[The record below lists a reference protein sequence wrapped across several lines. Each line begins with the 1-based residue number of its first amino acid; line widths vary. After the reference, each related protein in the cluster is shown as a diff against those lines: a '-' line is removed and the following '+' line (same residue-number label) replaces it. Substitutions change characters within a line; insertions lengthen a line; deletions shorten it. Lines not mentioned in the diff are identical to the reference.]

1 MAHLG
6 ADVAAFVDGQLSDAA
21 TREALT
27 HLQSC
32 DACAKAVRQQRLL
45 KSRMST
51 VKAPEPPPGLV
62 ASLSGL
68 AAAPPPAHDG
78 WWVRVRRSV
87 PFRAGVVLVSASV
100 AVVMTAY
107 SLGGSDQR
115 VGDEVAPP
123 FNRYAADFFGA
134 TAVPAGHIIE
144 DSTMSELDGSGW
156 PCLATLAGDM
166 HRTSGAFAD
175 HEEVVALSYSNGS
188 AKLNLFE
195 QNGSLDHDSVKDFDQ
210 AQMGSSQVWVREG
223 EPMLVT
229 WDDDGVVYTIVTN
242 ADRDRVEQAVSE
254 LPRSTHEETPAG
266 RVRDGLDRM
275 TAWMDAA

>member
-6 ADVAAFVDGQLSDAA
+6 ADVAAFVDGQLSETA
-21 TREALT
+21 TRDALT
-27 HLQSC
+27 HLQTC

-51 VKAPEPPPGLV
+51 VTAPEPPAELL
-62 ASLSGL
+62 ASLGRL
-68 AAAPPPAHDG
+68 AAEPPPPDS
-78 WWVRVRRSV
+78 WWARVRRSV
-87 PFRAGVVLVSASV
+87 PFRAGIVLVSASV

-107 SLGGSDQR
+107 AVGGGDQR

-134 TAVPAGHIIE
+134 TAVPAGHVIE
-144 DSTMSELDGSGW
+144 ESTMTELDGSGW
-156 PCLATLAGDM
+156 PCHSTLAGDL
-166 HRTSGAFAD
+166 HRVSGTFTD
-175 HEEVVALSYSNGS
+175 DREVVALSYTNGN

-195 QNGSLDHDSVKDFDQ
+195 QNGSLDHDSVKDFRQ
-210 AQMGSSQVWVREG
+210 TEMAGSDVWVRDG

-229 WDDDGVVYTIVTN
+229 WDDEGVVYTIVTD
-242 ADRDRVEQAVSE
+242 ADRGRVEQAVSQ
-254 LPRSTHEETPAG
+254 LPRGNHDESPPE

-275 TAWMDAA
+275 TTWLDAA

>member
-6 ADVAAFVDGQLSDAA
+6 ADVAAFVDGQLSEPA

-32 DACAKAVRQQRLL
+32 DDCAKAVRQQRLL

-51 VKAPEPPPGLV
+51 VASPEPPPGLV
-62 ASLSGL
+62 ASLAGL
-68 AAAPPPAHDG
+68 AAAPPPSES

-107 SLGGSDQR
+107 AVGGGEQR
-115 VGDEVAPP
+115 MGDEVAPP
-123 FNRYAADFFGA
+123 FNRYAADFYGA
-134 TAVPAGHIIE
+134 GVVPAGHMIE
-144 DSTMSELDGSGW
+144 ESTMTQLDDSGW
-156 PCLATLAGDM
+156 PCLATLAGDL
-166 HRTSGAFAD
+166 HRVSGAFAD

-195 QNGSLDHDSVKDFDQ
+195 QNGLLDHDSVRDFEQ
-210 AQMGSSQVWVREG
+210 SRMGGSDVWVRAG

-229 WDDDGVVYTIVTN
+229 WDDDGVVYTIVTD
-242 ADRDRVEQAVSE
+242 ADRRRVEQAVSQ
-254 LPRSTHEETPAG
+254 LPRGTRHEAPTE

-275 TAWMDAA
+275 TAWLNAA

>member
-6 ADVAAFVDGQLSDAA
+6 ADVAAFVDGQLSESA

-51 VKAPEPPPGLV
+51 VQAPEPPPGLV
-62 ASLSGL
+62 ASLSSL
-68 AAAPPPAHDG
+68 AAAPHARDS
-78 WWVRVRRSV
+78 WWDRVRHSM
-87 PFRAGVVLVSASV
+87 PFRAGIVLASASV

-107 SLGGSDQR
+107 AVGGSDQR
-115 VGDEVAPP
+115 IGDEVAPP
-123 FNRYAADFFGA
+123 FNGYAADFFGT
-134 TAVPAGHIIE
+134 TAVSAGHVIE
-144 DSTMSELDGSGW
+144 DSTMTELDGSGW

-175 HEEVVALSYSNGS
+175 HEEVVALSYSNGR

-195 QNGSLDHDSVKDFDQ
+195 QHGSLDHDSVKDFDE
-210 AQMGSSQVWVREG
+210 AEMGGSQVWVREG
-223 EPMLVT
+223 MPMLVT
-229 WDDDGVVYTIVTN
+229 WDDDGVVYTIVTD
-242 ADRDRVEQAVSE
+242 ADRGRVAQAVSE
-254 LPRSTHEETPAG
+254 LPRSTHEETPAE

-275 TAWMDAA
+275 TAWLDAA

>member
-6 ADVAAFVDGQLSDAA
+6 ADVAAFVDGQLSEPA

-27 HLQSC
+27 HLQTC

-51 VKAPEPPPGLV
+51 VTAPEPPPELM
-62 ASLSGL
+62 ASLAKL
-68 AAAPPPAHDG
+68 AAAPPAPEG

-107 SLGGSDQR
+107 AVGGGQPQ

-123 FNRYAADFFGA
+123 FNRYAADFHGA
-134 TAVPAGHIIE
+134 TAVPAGHVIAE
-144 DSTMSELDGSGW
+144 STMDELDGSGW
-156 PCLATLAGDM
+156 PCLSTLAGDL
-166 HRTSGAFAD
+166 HRVSGAFSDDGA
-175 HEEVVALSYSNGS
+175 VVALSYSNGA

-195 QNGSLDHDSVKDFDQ
+195 QNGSLDRDSVKDFEPTELG
-210 AQMGSSQVWVREG
+210 GSDVWVRDG
-223 EPMLVT
+223 VPMLVT
-229 WDDDGVVYTIVTN
+229 WDDDGVVYTIVTD
-242 ADRDRVEQAVSE
+242 ADRRRVEQAVSQ
-254 LPRSTHEETPAG
+254 LPRATRRETPPE

-275 TAWMDAA
+275 TTWFDAA

>member
-6 ADVAAFVDGQLSDAA
+6 ADVAAFVDGQLSDPA

-27 HLQSC
+27 HLQTC

-51 VKAPEPPPGLV
+51 VKAPEPPPELL
-62 ASLSGL
+62 ASLAGL
-68 AAAPPPAHDG
+68 AAAPPARDG

-107 SLGGSDQR
+107 AVGGAEKG

-123 FNRYAADFFGA
+123 FNSYAADFFGA
-134 TAVPAGHIIE
+134 TAVPAGHVIE
-144 DSTMSELDGSGW
+144 DATLDELDGSGW
-156 PCLATLAGDM
+156 PCLATLGGDL
-166 HRTSGAFAD
+166 HRVSGAFAD
-175 HEEVVALSYSNGS
+175 HGEVVALSYSNGS

-195 QNGSLDHDSVKDFDQ
+195 QNGSLDRDSVEGFEHTE
-210 AQMGSSQVWVREG
+210 MGGSHVWVREG
-223 EPMLVT
+223 EPMVVT
-229 WDDDGVVYTIVTN
+229 WDDDGVVYTIVTD
-242 ADRDRVEQAVSE
+242 ADRGRVEQAVSQ
-254 LPRSTHEETPAG
+254 LPRGSHEETPTE

-275 TAWMDAA
+275 ATWLDAA

>member
-1 MAHLG
+1 MPHLG
-6 ADVAAFVDGQLSDAA
+6 ADVAAFVDGQLSEPA

-68 AAAPPPAHDG
+68 AAALPARDG

-107 SLGGSDQR
+107 AVGGPDQR

-123 FNRYAADFFGA
+123 FNRYAADFFDA
-134 TAVPAGHIIE
+134 TAVPAGHVIE
-144 DSTMSELDGSGW
+144 DSTMTELDGSGW

-166 HRTSGAFAD
+166 HRTSAAFAD
-175 HEEVVALSYSNGS
+175 HEEVVALSYSDGS
-188 AKLNLFE
+188 SKLNLFE
-195 QNGSLDHDSVKDFDQ
+195 QNGSLDHDSVEDFEQ
-210 AQMGSSQVWVREG
+210 ADMAGSKVWVRDG
-223 EPMLVT
+223 LPTLVT
-229 WDDDGVVYTIVTN
+229 WDHDGVVYTIATN
-242 ADRDRVEQAVSE
+242 ADRDRVVQAVSE
-254 LPRSTHEETPAG
+254 LPRSTHEETPAE

-275 TAWMDAA
+275 TTWMDAA

>member
-6 ADVAAFVDGQLSDAA
+6 ADVAAFVDGQLSEPA

-51 VKAPEPPPGLV
+51 VKAPEPSPGLV
-62 ASLSGL
+62 ASLASL
-68 AAAPPPAHDG
+68 AAQPPEPDS
-78 WWVRVRRSV
+78 WWVRVRRSM
-87 PFRAGVVLVSASV
+87 PFRAGIALVSASV

-107 SLGGSDQR
+107 AVGGAEQR
-115 VGDEVAPP
+115 MGDEVAPP

-134 TAVPAGHIIE
+134 TAAPAGHVIE
-144 DSTMSELDGSGW
+144 DSTLTELDGSGW
-156 PCLATLAGDM
+156 PCLKTLAGDM
-166 HRTSGAFAD
+166 HRVSGAFAD
-175 HEEVVALSYSNGS
+175 HQEVVALSYSNGS

-195 QNGSLDHDSVKDFDQ
+195 QSGSLDHDSVEDFEP
-210 AQMGSSQVWVREG
+210 AEMGGSHVWVRDG

-242 ADRDRVEQAVSE
+242 ADRPRVEEAVSQ
-254 LPRSTHEETPAG
+254 LPRGTHRETPTE
-266 RVRDGLDRM
+266 RVRDGLGRM
-275 TAWMDAA
+275 TAWLDAA

>member
-6 ADVAAFVDGQLSDAA
+6 ADVAAFVDGQLSEPA

-51 VKAPEPPPGLV
+51 VAAPEPPPNLL
-62 ASLSGL
+62 ASLSSL
-68 AAAPPPAHDG
+68 AASPPEPDG

-107 SLGGSDQR
+107 AVGGGGQR

-123 FNRYAADFFGA
+123 FNRYAADFYGA
-134 TAVPAGHIIE
+134 TAVPAGHVIE
-144 DSTMSELDGSGW
+144 DSRLTELDGSGW
-156 PCLATLAGDM
+156 PCLTTLAGDM
-166 HRTSGAFAD
+166 HRVFGAFAD

-195 QNGSLDHDSVKDFDQ
+195 QNGSLDRDSVEDFEKVEM
-210 AQMGSSQVWVREG
+210 AGSDVWVRDG
-223 EPMLVT
+223 QPMLVT
-229 WDDDGVVYTIVTN
+229 WDDDGVVYTIVTD
-242 ADRDRVEQAVSE
+242 ADRGRVEQAVSE
-254 LPRSTHEETPAG
+254 LPRSTHEETPPE

-275 TAWMDAA
+275 TAWLDAA

>member
-6 ADVAAFVDGQLSDAA
+6 ADVAAFVDGQLSEPA

-27 HLQSC
+27 HLQTC
-32 DACAKAVRQQRLL
+32 DECAKAVRQQRLL

-51 VKAPEPPPGLV
+51 VAAPEPPPGLM
-62 ASLSGL
+62 ASLAGL
-68 AAAPPPAHDG
+68 AAAPPEPDG

-87 PFRAGVVLVSASV
+87 PFRAGVVLASASV

-107 SLGGSDQR
+107 AVGGADRR

-123 FNRYAADFFGA
+123 FNSYAADFFGA
-134 TAVPAGHIIE
+134 TAVPAGHVIE
-144 DSTMSELDGSGW
+144 ESKMTELDGSGW
-156 PCLATLAGDM
+156 PCLSTLGGDL
-166 HRTSGAFAD
+166 HRVSGAFAD
-175 HEEVVALSYSNGS
+175 RGEVVALSYSNGS

-195 QNGSLDHDSVKDFDQ
+195 QTGTLDRDSLKEFEQVEM
-210 AQMGSSQVWVREG
+210 AGSQVWVREG

-229 WDDDGVVYTIVTN
+229 WDDDGVVYTIVTD
-242 ADRDRVEQAVSE
+242 ADRDRVERAVSE
-254 LPRSTHEETPAG
+254 LPRGTHEETPPE

-275 TAWMDAA
+275 TAWLDAA

>member
-6 ADVAAFVDGQLSDAA
+6 ADVAAFVDGQLSEPA

-27 HLQSC
+27 HLQTC

-51 VKAPEPPPGLV
+51 VAAPEPPPNLL
-62 ASLSGL
+62 ASLSSL
-68 AAAPPPAHDG
+68 AASPPVPDS

-107 SLGGSDQR
+107 AVGGGGQR
-115 VGDEVAPP
+115 VGDEVTPP
-123 FNRYAADFFGA
+123 FNRYAADFYGA
-134 TAVPAGHIIE
+134 TAVPAGHVIE
-144 DSTMSELDGSGW
+144 DSTMTELDGSGW
-156 PCLATLAGDM
+156 PCLTTLAGDM
-166 HRTSGAFAD
+166 HRISGAFAD

-195 QNGSLDHDSVKDFDQ
+195 QNGSLDRDSVQDFEH
-210 AQMGSSQVWVREG
+210 AEMAGSQVWVRDG

-229 WDDDGVVYTIVTN
+229 WDDDGVVYTIVTD
-242 ADRDRVEQAVSE
+242 ADRGRVEQAVSQ
-254 LPRSTHEETPAG
+254 LPRSTHEETPPQ

-275 TAWMDAA
+275 TAWLDAA

>member
-6 ADVAAFVDGQLSDAA
+6 ADVAAFVDGQLSEPA

-68 AAAPPPAHDG
+68 AAAPPARDG

-107 SLGGSDQR
+107 AVGGTDQR

-134 TAVPAGHIIE
+134 TAVPAGHVIE
-144 DSTMSELDGSGW
+144 DSTMTELDGSGW

-166 HRTSGAFAD
+166 HRTSGSFAD

-188 AKLNLFE
+188 SKLNLFE
-195 QNGSLDHDSVKDFDQ
+195 QNGSLDRDSVEDFEQ
-210 AQMGSSQVWVREG
+210 AEMAGSKVWMRDG
-223 EPMLVT
+223 LPMLVT
-229 WDDDGVVYTIVTN
+229 WDHDGVVYTIATD
-242 ADRDRVEQAVSE
+242 ADRDRVAQAVSE
-254 LPRSTHEETPAG
+254 LPRSTHEETPAE
-266 RVRDGLDRM
+266 RVRDGLNRM
-275 TAWMDAA
+275 TTWMDAA

>member
-6 ADVAAFVDGQLSDAA
+6 ADVAAFVDGQLSEPA

-32 DACAKAVRQQRLL
+32 DECAKAVRQQRLL

-51 VKAPEPPPGLV
+51 VAAPEPPPGLL
-62 ASLSGL
+62 ASLSSL
-68 AAAPPPAHDG
+68 AAAPPENDS
-78 WWVRVRRSV
+78 WWVRIRRSA
-87 PFRAGVVLVSASV
+87 PFRAGVVLASASV

-107 SLGGSDQR
+107 AVGGTDSR

-123 FNRYAADFFGA
+123 FNQYAADFFGA
-134 TAVPAGHIIE
+134 TAVPAGHVIE
-144 DSTMSELDGSGW
+144 DATMTKLDGSGW
-156 PCLATLAGDM
+156 PCLTTLAGDM
-166 HRTSGAFAD
+166 HRISGAFAD

-188 AKLNLFE
+188 SKLNLFE
-195 QNGSLDHDSVKDFDQ
+195 QNGSLDHDSIKDFEPVE
-210 AQMGSSQVWVREG
+210 MGGSDVWVREG

-229 WDDDGVVYTIVTN
+229 WDDDGVVYTIVTD
-242 ADRDRVEQAVSE
+242 ADRARVEHAVSQ
-254 LPRSTHEETPAG
+254 LPRGSHDETPTE

-275 TAWMDAA
+275 TAWLDAA

>member
-6 ADVAAFVDGQLSDAA
+6 ADVAAFVDGQLSEPA

-51 VKAPEPPPGLV
+51 VKAPEPPPGLM
-62 ASLSGL
+62 ASLAGL
-68 AAAPPPAHDG
+68 AAAPPPPDS
-78 WWVRVRRSV
+78 WWVRVRHSV
-87 PFRAGVVLVSASV
+87 PFRAGIVLVSASV

-107 SLGGSDQR
+107 AVGGAGQQ

-123 FNRYAADFFGA
+123 FNSYAADFFGA
-134 TAVPAGHIIE
+134 TAVSAGHVIE
-144 DSTMSELDGSGW
+144 DETMNELDGSGW
-156 PCLATLAGDM
+156 PCLTTLGGDL
-166 HRTSGAFAD
+166 HRVSGAFAD
-175 HEEVVALSYSNGS
+175 RGDVVALSYSNGS

-195 QNGSLDHDSVKDFDQ
+195 QNGSLDRDSVKDFEQ
-210 AQMGSSQVWVREG
+210 TEMGGSNVWVREG

-229 WDDDGVVYTIVTN
+229 WDDDGVVYTIVTD
-242 ADRDRVEQAVSE
+242 ADRGRVEQAVSQ
-254 LPRSTHEETPAG
+254 LPRGTHEETPTE

>member
-6 ADVAAFVDGQLSDAA
+6 ADVAAFVDGQLSETA

-32 DACAKAVRQQRLL
+32 DDCAKAVRQQRLL

-51 VKAPEPPPGLV
+51 VAAPEPPPGLL
-62 ASLSGL
+62 ASLSSL
-68 AAAPPPAHDG
+68 AAAPPANDS

-107 SLGGSDQR
+107 AVGGGEQR
-115 VGDEVAPP
+115 IGDEIAPP
-123 FNRYAADFFGA
+123 FNQYAADFYGS
-134 TAVPAGHIIE
+134 TAVPAGHVIE
-144 DSTMSELDGSGW
+144 DATMTELDGSGW
-156 PCLATLAGDM
+156 PCLTTLAGDM
-166 HRTSGAFAD
+166 HRVSGSFAD
-175 HEEVVALSYSNGS
+175 HEEIVALSYSNGS
-188 AKLNLFE
+188 RKLNLFE
-195 QNGSLDHDSVKDFDQ
+195 QNGSLDRDSLNDFEPTE
-210 AQMGSSQVWVREG
+210 MGGSDVWVREG

-229 WDDDGVVYTIVTN
+229 WDDDGVVYTIVTD
-242 ADRDRVEQAVSE
+242 ADRRRVEQAVSQ
-254 LPRSTHEETPAG
+254 LPRGSHDATPTE

-275 TAWMDAA
+275 TAWLDAA

>member
-6 ADVAAFVDGQLSDAA
+6 ADVAAFVDGQLSEPA

-51 VKAPEPPPGLV
+51 VAAPEPPADLL
-62 ASLSGL
+62 ASLSSL
-68 AAAPPPAHDG
+68 AASPPEPDG

-87 PFRAGVVLVSASV
+87 PFRAGVVLVGASV

-107 SLGGSDQR
+107 AVGGGERQ
-115 VGDEVAPP
+115 VGDDVAPP
-123 FNRYAADFFGA
+123 FNRYAADFYGA
-134 TAVPAGHIIE
+134 TAVPAGHVIE
-144 DSTMSELDGSGW
+144 DSTMTELDGSGW

-166 HRTSGAFAD
+166 HRVSGAFAD
-175 HEEVVALSYSNGS
+175 HDEVVALSYSNGS

-195 QNGSLDHDSVKDFDQ
+195 QNGSLDRDSVQDFEQ
-210 AQMGSSQVWVREG
+210 AEMGGSHVWVRDG

-229 WDDDGVVYTIVTN
+229 WDDEGVVYTIVTN
-242 ADRDRVEQAVSE
+242 ADRGRVEQAVSQ
-254 LPRSTHEETPAG
+254 LPRGPHEDTPPE
-266 RVRDGLDRM
+266 RIRDGLDRM
-275 TAWMDAA
+275 TAWLDAA

>member
-6 ADVAAFVDGQLSDAA
+6 ADVAAFVDGQLSEPA

-68 AAAPPPAHDG
+68 AAAPPARDG

-87 PFRAGVVLVSASV
+87 PFRAGVVLVSASA

-107 SLGGSDQR
+107 AVGGADQR
-115 VGDEVAPP
+115 VGDEVTPP

-134 TAVPAGHIIE
+134 TAVPAGHDIE
-144 DSTMSELDGSGW
+144 DTTITELDGAGW

-166 HRTSGAFAD
+166 HRTSATFAD

-188 AKLNLFE
+188 SKLNLFE
-195 QNGSLDHDSVKDFDQ
+195 QNGSLDRDSVEDFEQ
-210 AQMGSSQVWVREG
+210 AEMAGTKVWVRDG

-229 WDDDGVVYTIVTN
+229 WDHDGVVYTIATN
-242 ADRDRVEQAVSE
+242 ADRDRVAQAVSE
-254 LPRSTHEETPAG
+254 LPRRTHDETPAE
-266 RVRDGLDRM
+266 RVRDGLNRM
-275 TAWMDAA
+275 TTWMDAA

>member
-6 ADVAAFVDGQLSDAA
+6 ADVAAFVDGQLSEPA

-27 HLQSC
+27 HLQTC
-32 DACAKAVRQQRLL
+32 DDCAKAVRQQRLL

-51 VKAPEPPPGLV
+51 VAAPEPPPGLM
-62 ASLSGL
+62 ASLAGL
-68 AAAPPPAHDG
+68 AAAPPERDG

-107 SLGGSDQR
+107 AVGGADQR

-123 FNRYAADFFGA
+123 FNQYAADFFGS
-134 TAVPAGHIIE
+134 TAVPAGHVIE
-144 DSTMSELDGSGW
+144 DATMTKLDGSGW
-156 PCLATLAGDM
+156 PCLATLAGDL
-166 HRTSGAFAD
+166 HRVSGAFAD

-188 AKLNLFE
+188 SKLNLFE
-195 QNGSLDHDSVKDFDQ
+195 QNGALDRDSIKDFEL
-210 AQMGSSQVWVREG
+210 AEMGGSDVWVRDG
-223 EPMLVT
+223 EPMVVT
-229 WDDDGVVYTIVTN
+229 WDDDGVVYTIVTD
-242 ADRDRVEQAVSE
+242 ADRGRVEQAVSQ
-254 LPRSTHEETPAG
+254 LPRSTHHDSPPE

-275 TAWMDAA
+275 TAWLDAA

>member
-6 ADVAAFVDGQLSDAA
+6 ADVAAFVDGQLSEPA

-32 DACAKAVRQQRLL
+32 DDCAKAVRQQRLL

-51 VKAPEPPPGLV
+51 VKAPEPPPGLL
-62 ASLSGL
+62 ASLAGL
-68 AAAPPPAHDG
+68 AAAPPAPDG

-107 SLGGSDQR
+107 AVGGGEQR
-115 VGDEVAPP
+115 MGDEVAPP
-123 FNRYAADFFGA
+123 FNRYAADFYGA
-134 TAVPAGHIIE
+134 TAVPAGHVIE
-144 DSTMSELDGSGW
+144 ESTMTELDGSGW
-156 PCLATLAGDM
+156 PCLTTLAGDM
-166 HRTSGAFAD
+166 HRVSGAFAD

-195 QNGSLDHDSVKDFDQ
+195 QNGSLDHDSVKDFEQ
-210 AQMGSSQVWVREG
+210 AEMGGSHVWVRDG

-229 WDDDGVVYTIVTN
+229 WDDEGVVYTIVTD
-242 ADRDRVEQAVSE
+242 ADRTRVEQAVSQ
-254 LPRSTHEETPAG
+254 LPRGTHQETPTE

-275 TAWMDAA
+275 TAWLNAA